1 MPERVF
7 RFGFKEIN
15 IYFEFIFLKPNLK
28 GFGNPVRPDPK
39 KAGRGKGEENGE
51 ERRKNEVWNC

>member
-1 MPERVF
+1 LPERVF

-51 ERRKNEVWNC
+51 ERTV